1 MLNNSCKT
9 IMLQFKMNLEKL
21 NSKTYFLIDSFHS
34 QRQVEVQVRVE
45 LRKLLDFRAIEK
57 YIKV

>member
-1 MLNNSCKT
+1 
-9 IMLQFKMNLEKL
+9 MLQFKMNLEKL